1 MYKYLNTSLEIRIT
15 SGYQNKYIEKDFIS
29 VKINESWIYCVSDSS
44 IYHDLFKDHELGK
57 INLMILA
64 WNVDV
69 WPVRH
74 NEKEV
79 EKNNRQL
86 SKIKLQK
93 IISQCH
99 HM

>member
-79 EKNNRQL
+79 EKITDNSRKFNC
-86 SKIKLQK
+86 KK
-93 IISQCH
+93 
-99 HM
+99 